1 MNVEEMLTCSGPA
14 GYHPDNNNNPE
25 QRPKNKIPKK
35 ILSRDDGG
43 VFRDASPPAKTTT
56 TSNQGKS
63 KNNANNNNMF
73 DVSQHYYGGNN
84 NSPNRVTSLLHLD
97 TTSDDEDF
105 DGSTIDSTTVGGES
119 TFQSVNHDAHYYSH
133 NNNNNNADAD
143 TAVPSQEGEEAV
155 VAIVDPTETA
165 SSSYQLNEDRRY
177 SVKRSQRS
185 SRRASRATTTNSS
198 TNNNTSNNRRQD
210 ENNNNNNNGGNRR
223 YYSISQLV
231 ECLGSGQDVSSLP
244 PELERRV
251 LDFRLAQRKRIDKHG
266 MTQRWG
272 IFGMYAHLANV
283 RTDLEWAEDAAWRR
297 ANDEPYLSWSDFDEC
312 RTKGLNNRPWFTYFL
327 IALCSLMLFVEFGVN
342 GWKVEPLYVNPLIGP
357 SAQTLI
363 NVGARETTL
372 IVQEGQW
379 FRLFSPLI
387 LHAGLIHYV
396 INMGAL
402 YFIGGA
408 VEQSH
413 GIISAFLLFFIPGV
427 GGNILSAV
435 FLPQYISV
443 GASGG
448 IFGLIGGCLADIT
461 MNWSLLFIKDS
472 EHDQMTRKRNAWAIF
487 WIVIEVV
494 VNIVLGLTPY
504 IDNFTHLGGLL
515 YGLCCGWSTIEHAAA
530 GFFGYKVGLCAKIR
544 ANMIRFFGFIVSI
557 VFIMITTAWLAT
569 SDAGEVPC
577 PNCRYVSCVP
587 FPWWTEDKWWY
598 CDDCDF
604 VQAILYRTENVTS
617 YTRIDLTCPD
627 KSIENIDVLQDEI
640 STHDEMRQA
649 LPGYCRAYCE
659 EVFARN

>member
-14 GYHPDNNNNPE
+14 GYGLSDHPDSNNNNPNHKN
-25 QRPKNKIPKK
+25 RPKKR
-35 ILSRDDGG
+35 LSRDDGG
-43 VFRDASPPAKTTT
+43 VYRDATTPATNNS
-56 TSNQGKS
+56 SNYSG
-63 KNNANNNNMF
+63 NANNL
-73 DVSQHYYGGNN
+73 QHYHGG
-84 NSPNRVTSLLHLD
+84 NSPNRVSSLLHLD
-97 TTSDDEDF
+97 TTSDNADDF
-105 DGSTIDSTTVGGES
+105 DGSTIES
-119 TFQSVNHDAHYYSH
+119 TSPVNNAYYYS
-133 NNNNNNADAD
+133 NNNDDCAKNADAD
-143 TAVPSQEGEEAV
+143 TAAPSQEGEEAV
-155 VAIVDPTETA
+155 VAIVEETA
-165 SSSYQLNEDRRY
+165 SEKNDRRN
-177 SVKRSQRS
+177 SVKRSRRRS
-185 SRRASRATTTNSS
+185 SSKNSNRRPGGDSNAA
-198 TNNNTSNNRRQD
+198 NNT
-210 ENNNNNNNGGNRR
+210 NGGNSNRR
-223 YYSISQLV
+223 YSISQLV

-251 LDFRLAQRKRIDKHG
+251 LDFRLAQRKRMDKHG
-266 MTQRWG
+266 TTQRTG
-272 IFGMYAHLANV
+272 IFGMYAHLANI

-297 ANDEPYLSWSDFDEC
+297 ANEEPYLSWSDFDEC

-327 IALCSLMLFVEFGVN
+327 IAVCSIMLFVEFGVN
-342 GWKVEPLYVNPLIGP
+342 GWKVEPLSVNLMIGP

-363 NVGARETTL
+363 DVGARETTL

-379 FRLFSPLI
+379 FRLFSPMI
-387 LHAGLIHYV
+387 LHAGLIHYA

-402 YFIGGA
+402 WFIGGA

-461 MNWSLLFIKDS
+461 VNWSLLFIKDS
-472 EHDQMTRKRNAWAIF
+472 EHDTTTRKRNAWAIF
-487 WIVIEVV
+487 WLFIEVV
-494 VNIVLGLTPY
+494 TNIVLGLTPY

-530 GFFGYKVGLCAKIR
+530 GFFGYKVGLCSKIR

-557 VFIMITTAWLAT
+557 VFIMITTVWLAT
-569 SDAGEVPC
+569 SDMGEAPC

-598 CDDCDF
+598 CDDCVF
-604 VQAILYRTENVTS
+604 VQAILFKNGNETS
-617 YTRIDLTCPD
+617 YTSINLTCPD

-649 LPGYCRAYCE
+649 LPGYCREYCE